1 MDKTRVALNKLSPY
15 IARTFVPLTADL
27 ADPAVITALYQ
38 QLIDRPVASGGEFER
53 WLIDRSELDAALGQ
67 AGSILYI
74 GMTCAT
80 DDPAR
85 AKAYQDFVEHI
96 EPAVKP
102 LAHAL
107 NERFLV
113 LNVRYP
119 LDADRYGVYLRSV
132 RAEVEIFVDKNIS
145 FQTEVS
151 LLDQEYQAVSGAMM
165 VGFDGKERTLPE
177 MGKYLLET
185 DRDLRERAW
194 KAVAA
199 RRLQDKDKLEDI
211 FDKLRDLRGRIA
223 GNAGFANFRDYQFKA
238 YQRFDYTPDDC
249 KAYHRAVKDLIVPLR
264 HAIDQRRARDMKLAQ
279 LRPWD
284 VAVDP
289 LGRAPLKPFDKVPEL
304 VAGVGRIMTDLDPL
318 LHERYEDMKGLG
330 LLDLDSRKGKAPGG
344 YQNTLTEARKPFI
357 FMNAVGV
364 DDDVRTLLHESGHAF
379 HAYLCADD
387 PIDGYRHAPMEFC
400 EVASMSMELMG
411 SDGMNVFYDDAAMRR
426 SNVEH
431 LEGVISVLAWVA
443 TVDAFQHWLYE
454 NPGHSRAERMK
465 EWIRLHAEYGGGM
478 VDWSGLDEERG
489 YLWHR
494 QLHIFEVPFY
504 YIEYGIA
511 QLGALQL
518 WQKFRRD
525 KKAALAGYK
534 KGLALGGSRP
544 LPELFTA
551 AGLRLDFSREIIAPL
566 MDDVYREWEKL
577 NRFSA

>member
-1 MDKTRVALNKLSPY
+1 MIFSKISPY
-15 IARTFVPLTADL
+15 QIRTFVPVDVHLSDVTVVTAMYESL
-27 ADPAVITALYQ
+27 LR
-38 QLIDRPVASGGEFER
+38 RPVGTPAEFER
-53 WLIDRSELDAALGQ
+53 WILDRSELDAALGQ

-80 DDPAR
+80 DDAAR
-85 AKAYQDFVEHI
+85 AKAYQDFVEHM

-102 LAHAL
+102 VAHAL

-113 LNVRYP
+113 LNSSYP
-119 LDADRYGVYLRSV
+119 LEADRYGVYLRSA
-132 RAEVEIFVDKNIS
+132 RAEVELFVDKNIPL
-145 FQTEVS
+145 QTAVS

-165 VGFDGKERTLPE
+165 VEFDGGERTLPE
-177 MGKYLLET
+177 MGKFLLEP
-185 DRDLRERAW
+185 DRGLRERAW
-194 KAVAA
+194 RAVAK
-199 RRLQDKDKLEDI
+199 RRLRNKDRLEDI
-211 FDKLRDLRGRIA
+211 FDKLRDLRTRIA

-249 KAYHRAVKDLIVPLR
+249 KAYHRAVKDLVVPLR
-264 HAIDQRRARDMKLAQ
+264 HAIDLRRAKDMKLET

-289 LGRAPLKPFDKVPEL
+289 LGRAPLKPFDKVQEL
-304 VAGVGRIMTDLDPL
+304 VSGVGKIMAGLDPI
-318 LHERYEDMKGLG
+318 LHERYEDMKSLG
-330 LLDLDSRKGKAPGG
+330 LLDLESRKGKAPGG

-379 HAYLCADD
+379 HAYLCAND

-411 SDGMNVFYDDAAMRR
+411 SDGMRIFYDEESAKR

-454 NPGHSRAERMK
+454 NPGHSRSDRMK
-465 EWIRLHAEYGGGM
+465 EWIRLHAEFGGGM
-478 VDWSGLDEERG
+478 VDWTGLDEERAF
-489 YLWHR
+489 LWHR

-518 WQKFRRD
+518 W
-525 KKAALAGYK
+525 KKYREDASSALAGYR
-534 KGLALGGSRP
+534 KGLSLGGSRP
-544 LPELFTA
+544 LPELFAA
-551 AGLRLDFSREIIAPL
+551 AGLRLDFSREIIGPL
-566 MDDVYREWEKL
+566 MDDVYCEWEKL
-577 NRFSA
+577 NRFLA